1 MISTPTTNGGT
12 FTSSV
17 SSYEEMMLKKKNNSK
32 TDNGNG
38 LFENDPKTNR
48 NGSTSSYNEST
59 AVESSFNSR
68 RPSKNNLS
76 KQLTIYSDKN
86 SLSSFLSENVIR

>member
-1 MISTPTTNGGT
+1 MS
-12 FTSSV
+12 
-17 SSYEEMMLKKKNNSK
+17 KKKNNSK
-32 TDNGNG
+32 ADNNNG
-38 LFENDPKTNR
+38 LFDNDHKKNR

-59 AVESSFNSR
+59 AVESAFNSR

>member
-17 SSYEEMMLKKKNNSK
+17 SSYEEMMLKKKNNS
-32 TDNGNG
+32 NGNG